1 MEVYFKD
8 LTNPEELIEKRKEL
22 KKGECL
28 TLILDKNSFIKGTDL
43 NFPDPKNL
51 RISKRFYPYSDI
63 VKYLKDDGTFI
74 ILKHRFLIKIPLL
87 KEQI

>member
-28 TLILDKNSFIKGTDL
+28 TLILDKNSFQIFEDE
-43 NFPDPKNL
+43 FQ
-51 RISKRFYPYSDI
+51 
-63 VKYLKDDGTFI
+63 FI
-74 ILKHRFLIKIPLL
+74 
-87 KEQI
+87 EY